1 MEPIETSLR
10 FPVMI
15 GRLIATAAVLAVAAT
30 ALPTAAQM
38 GPGSRIPP
46 YLPVPHGA
54 AVIMDT
60 GSTNTSGYRIVVQQH
75 GEAEYVV
82 GYRRATATVMGDLTK
97 KFFDDLAAAA
107 PLDQLPSRPCMKSA
121 SFGTSLFV
129 WWSAHGRSPDL
140 TCPTDARGSVLRDV
154 AQAIA
159 RQLGVTNAS
168 GPIIRPLLPGE
179 QHKPL
184 PAAPSPTST

>member
-1 MEPIETSLR
+1 MEPTETSLR

-54 AVIMDT
+54 AVIMNT
-60 GSTNTSGYRIVVQQH
+60 GSTNANGYRIVIQQH
-75 GEAEYVV
+75 GAAEYVV
-82 GYRRATATVMGDLTK
+82 GYRRATATVTGDLTK

-107 PLDQLPSRPCMKSA
+107 PLDQLPSHPCMKSV

-140 TCPTDARGSVLRDV
+140 SCPTDSRGSAVRNDAQRIASELDLTNTSGPVLR
-154 AQAIA
+154 
-159 RQLGVTNAS
+159 
-168 GPIIRPLLPGE
+168 PLMPGE
-179 QHKPL
+179 QRKPM
-184 PAAPSPTST
+184 PPTPSPTST